1 MRDGAGAPVTPRPL
15 SRRGCAAALL
25 ALAGCTPVVMPAG
38 PALAPTAIAT
48 DAFVMPDGARLPYR
62 SWLPPERPRAI
73 ILAIH
78 GFGDYSRNSLDIP
91 APLFL
96 AQGIGVYAYD
106 QRGFGAAPNR
116 GYWPGAETLAADAT
130 AAARSLRGRHPG
142 IPLILLGESMGAAVA
157 LVASAAAEPPP
168 VDGYVLM
175 APGIRGRATMSD
187 FSKRVLEFAA
197 RAIPAVGFSGSA
209 PGFTPTDNDAA
220 MRRWAEDP
228 LTTKSFRVD
237 AVYGLINLMDAALAA
252 AAGFRGGCSSSTAA
266 TTGSSR
272 RRPYAACSRSC
283 RRRGPGTSPSTRRA
297 TTCCSGTSNAAW
309 SARISRPGSW
319 RPARPC
325 RPTPRPPASNGCMKH
340 PLRRGR
346 HDRCTG
352 PPWGAVPCPMT

>member
-1 MRDGAGAPVTPRPL
+1 MRDGVGAPVTPRPL

-252 AAGFRGGCSSSTAA
+252 AAGFRGRVLILYGGHDRIVPAA
-266 TTGSSR
+266 AIRGLLQVLPATGSR
-272 RRPYAACSRSC
+272 HFAFYPEGYHLLLRDQQRSLV
-283 RRRGPGTSPSTRRA
+283 GA
-297 TTCCSGTSNAAW
+297 DIAAW
-309 SARISRPGSW
+309 ILAPGAALPSDAEAAGQQWLQDAPAAARMP
-319 RPARPC
+319 
-325 RPTPRPPASNGCMKH
+325 
-340 PLRRGR
+340 
-346 HDRCTG
+346 
-352 PPWGAVPCPMT
+352 